1 MVLRAVPVVV
11 LEQLLLVVLVA
22 YLRVGLGLQDKDLAV
37 AAVTMVDP
45 LQAVLVLVVVAV
57 LLVPVV
63 LVDMVTAALQ
73 AVAVL
78 PLHMIFPE
86 YLLNMLVAV
95 GQVAVLLRR
104 GLLMVVVAV
113 AAVQGLVPLLA
124 V

>member
-1 MVLRAVPVVV
+1 
-11 LEQLLLVVLVA
+11 
-22 YLRVGLGLQDKDLAV
+22 
-37 AAVTMVDP
+37 
-45 LQAVLVLVVVAV
+45 
-57 LLVPVV
+57 
-63 LVDMVTAALQ
+63 
-73 AVAVL
+73 
-78 PLHMIFPE
+78 MIFPE